1 MNNLELEIA
10 QLQQKIE
17 EKKNQLEQQG
27 GIVEEK
33 ELVGSAL
40 QEMFTGASAPS
51 GASQPVSTV
60 ATIVAKASDAA
71 TDKDVSYLDHVD
83 TETAEAIG
91 LLIQKLPEIGIA
103 KAVAEAEVSG
113 PYRVDVLHDALV
125 DRMYDEL
132 VQRGFI
138 KTK

>member
-1 MNNLELEIA
+1 MDNLELEIA

-40 QEMFTGASAPS
+40 REMFTGANQMPMGQVPVAGNGSTQT
-51 GASQPVSTV
+51 SQ
-60 ATIVAKASDAA
+60 ATMV
-71 TDKDVSYLDHVD
+71 KDDSYLDTVD
-83 TETAEAIG
+83 SETAEAIS
-91 LLIQKLPEIGIA
+91 LLIQKLPETGIA
-103 KAVAEAEVSG
+103 KAVAEAEISG

-138 KTK
+138 KAK

>member
-40 QEMFTGASAPS
+40 REIFTGASAPS
-51 GASQPVSTV
+51 GASLP
-60 ATIVAKASDAA
+60 ATSAAVTAKASTV
-71 TDKDVSYLDHVD
+71 TDDKSISYLDNID
-83 TETAEAIG
+83 DQTAETIS
-91 LLIQKLPEIGIA
+91 LIIQKLPETGIA
-103 KAVAEAEVSG
+103 KAVSEAELAG
-113 PYRVDVLHDALV
+113 PFLVDVLHDALV